1 MIKFGNKISN
11 FEIKSEIAHV
21 NFKYVS
27 FQAFKC
33 YCIMELL
40 SHCHRERHV
49 SLQHGSPKQIPY
61 WKAKQIRYLNLYRA
75 EFSGSSPLHLLELF
89 DPMQLVHSLDQKSPF
104 KTKPKEN
111 GKCKAGNGW
120 KEEDKAIKI
129 NASGCSLW
137 LIKSPRCLI
146 SGTYKKGYITLYLFC
161 FLNAFLKHILFVISI
176 GKLLDWLNPMAT
188 FTKFKN
194 SNKKPVQDSSLCPGS
209 TIWPVS
215 IPLMLFPI

>member
-1 MIKFGNKISN
+1 MIKFGNKTSN

-33 YCIMELL
+33 YWIVELL

-49 SLQHGSPKQIPY
+49 SLQHGSPKQTTY
-61 WKAKQIRYLNLYRA
+61 WEVKQIRYLNLSRA
-75 EFSGSSPLHLLELF
+75 EFSGSSPLHLLELV

-104 KTKPKEN
+104 KTKLKEN
-111 GKCKAGNGW
+111 GKCKAGNVW
-120 KEEDKAIKI
+120 KEEDKDIKI
-129 NASGCSLW
+129 N
-137 LIKSPRCLI
+137 
-146 SGTYKKGYITLYLFC
+146 
-161 FLNAFLKHILFVISI
+161 
-176 GKLLDWLNPMAT
+176 PMVT

-209 TIWPVS
+209 TLWPVS